1 MFDFSK
7 NYFELFGMP
16 VGFLLDNGELAVRY
30 RELQKVVHP
39 DRFAASG
46 EHSQRL
52 ALQSATMVNEAYD
65 TLKDPLKRAQYLLT
79 LRGQEPGAQQ
89 AQTLN
94 DPAFL
99 MQQMELREALAGLRT
114 AADPHAKLD
123 ALLREIGGM
132 IKTQVAQLAVQFEDS
147 SPEQLAAAMQT
158 VQKMQ
163 FLNKL
168 HAEAEAIEADLEE
181 AL

>member
-16 VGFLLDNGELAVRY
+16 IGFVIDAGELATRY

-39 DRFAASG
+39 DRFAAAG
-46 EHSQRL
+46 QASQRL
-52 ALQSATMVNEAYD
+52 SLQGATLVNEAYE
-65 TLKDPLKRAQYLLT
+65 TLRDPLRRAQYLLR
-79 LRGQEPGAQQ
+79 LRGVEIDAQQ
-89 AQTLN
+89 HTLN

-99 MQQMELREALAGLRT
+99 MQQMELRESLAGVRG
-114 AADPHAKLD
+114 AADPMAALD
-123 ALLREIGGM
+123 GLMREIGQM
-132 IKTQVAQLAVQFEDS
+132 IKSQVAQLVVQLEDG
-147 SPEQLAAAMQT
+147 SPEQLGAAVQT

>member
-1 MFDFSK
+1 MFDFSR

-16 VGFLLDNGELAVRY
+16 VGFLLDGGELATRY

-39 DRFAASG
+39 DRFAAAG
-46 EHSQRL
+46 GHSQRL
-52 ALQSATMVNEAYD
+52 SLQGATLVNEAYE
-65 TLKDPLKRAQYLLT
+65 TLRDRLRRAQYLLQLNGIDVDPQQST
-79 LRGQEPGAQQ
+79 LDDPG
-89 AQTLN
+89 
-94 DPAFL
+94 FL
-99 MQQMELREALAGLRT
+99 MQQMELREALAEVRG
-114 AADPHAKLD
+114 APDPQARLD
-123 ALLREIGGM
+123 ALLREIGGL
-132 IKTQVAQLAVQFEDS
+132 IKTQIAQIAVQFEEAT
-147 SPEQLAAAMQT
+147 PEQLNAAVQT

>member
-16 VGFLLDNGELAVRY
+16 VGFLLDTAELSGRY

-39 DRFAASG
+39 DRYAASG
-46 EHSQRL
+46 EQSQRL
-52 ALQSATMVNEAYD
+52 SLQGATLVNEAYE

-79 LRGQEPGAQQ
+79 LKGVEVQPAQ
-89 AQTLN
+89 QTLN
-94 DPAFL
+94 DPDFL
-99 MQQMELREALAGLRT
+99 MQQMELREALAEVRGKN
-114 AADPHAKLD
+114 DPQAELD
-123 ALLREIGGM
+123 GLLREIGNM
-132 IKTQVAQLAVQFEDS
+132 IKTQVAQLAVQFEES
-147 SPEQLAAAMQT
+147 SPEQLSAAANT

-168 HAEAEAIEADLEE
+168 HAEAEAVEADLAE
-181 AL
+181 AY

>member
-16 VGFLLDNGELAVRY
+16 VGFLLDAAELSARY

-39 DRFAASG
+39 DRYAASG

-52 ALQSATMVNEAYD
+52 SLQSATMVNEAYE
-65 TLKDPLKRAQYLLT
+65 TLKDPLSRAQYLLT
-79 LRGQEPGAQQ
+79 LKGVQIDPEQQ
-89 AQTLN
+89 SLN

-99 MQQMELREALAGLRT
+99 MQQMELREALAKV
-114 AADPHAKLD
+114 AAKDDPQAELD
-123 ALLREIGGM
+123 RLLREIGDM
-132 IKTQVAQLAVQFEDS
+132 IKTQVAQLAVQFEES
-147 SPEQLAAAMQT
+147 SPEQLRAAIQT

-168 HAEAEAIEADLEE
+168 HAEAEAVEADLAE
-181 AL
+181 AY

>member
-16 VGFLLDNGELAVRY
+16 VGFVLDGNELAARY

-39 DRFAASG
+39 DRFAAAG
-46 EHSQRL
+46 EQSQRL
-52 ALQSATMVNEAYD
+52 SLQGATLVNEAYQ
-65 TLKDPLKRAQYLLT
+65 TLKDPLRRARYLLE
-79 LRGQEPGAQQ
+79 LDGVEVDAQHH
-89 AQTLN
+89 TLN
-94 DPAFL
+94 DPEFL
-99 MQQMELREALAGLRT
+99 MEQMELREALAGVRS
-114 AADPHAKLD
+114 AEDPHARLD
-123 ALLREIGGM
+123 GLMRQIAGM
-132 IKTQVAQLAVQFEDS
+132 IKSQVAQLAVQFEDGS
-147 SPEQLAAAMQT
+147 AAQLAAAAQT

-181 AL
+181 A

>member
-16 VGFLLDNGELAVRY
+16 AGFMLDSAALATRY
-30 RELQKVVHP
+30 RDLQKVVHP
-39 DRFAASG
+39 DRYASAD

-52 ALQSATMVNEAYD
+52 SLQGATLVNEAYE
-65 TLKDPLKRAQYLLT
+65 TLKDPLKRAQYLLR
-79 LRGQEPGAQQ
+79 LKGLEVDGQNN
-89 AQTLN
+89 TLN

-99 MQQMELREALAGLRT
+99 MEQMELREALAEVRSS
-114 AADPHAKLD
+114 ADPQRSLD
-123 ALLREIGGM
+123 ALLGDIDGM
-132 IKTQVAQLAVQFEDS
+132 IRAQIAQLAVLFEEAT
-147 SPEQLAAAMQT
+147 PQGLAAAAQS

-168 HAEAEAIEADLEE
+168 HTEAEAIEAELDE
-181 AL
+181 AC

>member
-16 VGFLLDNGELAVRY
+16 VGFLLDGGELSARY

-39 DRFAASG
+39 DRFAAAG
-46 EHSQRL
+46 QQSQRL
-52 ALQSATMVNEAYD
+52 SLQGATLVNEAYA
-65 TLKDPLKRAQYLLT
+65 TLKDPLKRAQYLLG
-79 LRGQEPGAQQ
+79 LKGVDVSAGKH
-89 AQTLN
+89 TLN

-99 MQQMELREALAGLRT
+99 MQQMELRESLAAVRAST
-114 AADPHAKLD
+114 DPQARVHE
-123 ALLREIGGM
+123 LLREIGGM
-132 IKTQVAQLAVQFEDS
+132 IRTQVAQLAVQFEDAS
-147 SPEQLAAAMQT
+147 AEQLAAAAQT

-168 HAEAEAIEADLEE
+168 HAEAEAIEAELEE
-181 AL
+181 AC

>member
-16 VGFLLDNGELAVRY
+16 VGFMLDGSELAVRY

-52 ALQSATMVNEAYD
+52 SLQGATMVNEAYE
-65 TLKDPLKRAQYLLT
+65 TLRDPLQRARYLLSLKGVET
-79 LRGQEPGAQQ
+79 DAPQH
-89 AQTLN
+89 TLN
-94 DPAFL
+94 DPGFL
-99 MQQMELREALAGLRT
+99 MQQMELREALAAVPSAR
-114 AADPHAKLD
+114 DPQAELD
-123 ALLREIGGM
+123 RLLREIACL
-132 IKTQVAQLAVQFEDS
+132 IKTQVAQLAVQFEDAG
-147 SPEQLAAAMQT
+147 PQQLAAAVQT
-158 VQKMQ
+158 VQRMQ
-163 FLNKL
+163 FLNRL
-168 HAEAEAIEADLEE
+168 HAEAESIEADLEE

>member
-7 NYFELFGMP
+7 NHFELFGLP
-16 VGFLLDNGELAVRY
+16 IGFQVDGSELAVRY

-46 EHSQRL
+46 QHSQRL
-52 ALQSATMVNEAYD
+52 SLQAATLVNEAFQ
-65 TLKDPLKRAQYLLT
+65 TLKEPLRRAQYLLS
-79 LRGQEPGAQQ
+79 LQGVDVDPQQ
-89 AQTLN
+89 QSLN

-99 MQQMELREALAGLRT
+99 MQQMELREMLDEVRT
-114 AADPHAKLD
+114 AGDPHARLD
-123 ALLREIGGM
+123 SLLRDIEGM
-132 IKTQVAQLAVQFEDS
+132 IKSQIAQLAVQFEEGNG
-147 SPEQLAAAMQT
+147 EQLAVAVQT
-158 VQKMQ
+158 VLKLQ

-168 HAEAEAIEADLEE
+168 HAEAEAVEAELEE

>member
-16 VGFLLDNGELAVRY
+16 VGFVLDAAELSARY

-39 DRFAASG
+39 DRYVASG
-46 EHSQRL
+46 AQSQRL
-52 ALQSATMVNEAYD
+52 SLQGATLVNEAYQ
-65 TLKDPLKRAQYLLT
+65 TLKDPLTRAQYLLT
-79 LRGQEPGAQQ
+79 LKGADFGDGQR
-89 AQTLN
+89 TLD

-99 MQQMELREALAGLRT
+99 MQQMELREALADVGQT
-114 AADPHAKLD
+114 GDPQSELD
-123 ALLREIGGM
+123 ALMQQITEM
-132 IKTQVAQLAVQFEDS
+132 IKHQTAQLAVQFEDS
-147 SPEQLAAAMQT
+147 SPEQLDAAAQT

-168 HAEAEAIEADLEE
+168 HTEAEAVEADLVE
-181 AL
+181 AY

>member
-16 VGFLLDNGELAVRY
+16 VGFLLDTAELAVRY

-39 DRFAASG
+39 DRYAAAG

-52 ALQSATMVNEAYD
+52 SLQGATLVNEAYD
-65 TLKDPLKRAQYLLT
+65 TLKDPLKRARYLLT
-79 LRGQEPGAQQ
+79 LKGAASDPPQ
-89 AQTLN
+89 QTLN

-99 MQQMELREALAGLRT
+99 MQQMELREALAGVR
-114 AADPHAKLD
+114 AAANPQAALD
-123 ALLREIGGM
+123 QLLREIGGM
-132 IKTQVAQLAVQFEDS
+132 IKMQVAQLAVQFEDS
-147 SPEQLAAAMQT
+147 SPEQLAAAAQT

>member
-16 VGFLLDNGELAVRY
+16 VGFLLDGAELAVRY

-39 DRFAASG
+39 DRFAAAG

-52 ALQSATMVNEAYD
+52 SLQGATLVNEAYA
-65 TLKDPLKRAQYLLT
+65 TLKDPLRRAQYLLT
-79 LRGQEPGAQQ
+79 LKGIEADPRE
-89 AQTLN
+89 QTLN

-99 MQQMELREALAGLRT
+99 MQQMELREALAEVRGAPDPQAMLDGLMR
-114 AADPHAKLD
+114 D
-123 ALLREIGGM
+123 IGGM

-147 SPEQLAAAMQT
+147 NPEQLAAAAHT

-168 HAEAEAIEADLEE
+168 HAEAEAIEAELEE

>member
-16 VGFLLDNGELAVRY
+16 VGFALDASELSARY

-39 DRFAASG
+39 DRYAASG
-46 EHSQRL
+46 EQSQRL
-52 ALQSATMVNEAYD
+52 SLQSATMVNEAYQ

-79 LRGQEPGAQQ
+79 LKGLEMDPPQ
-89 AQTLN
+89 QTLN

-99 MQQMELREALAGLRT
+99 MQQMELREALAGVRDKD
-114 AADPHAKLD
+114 DPQAELD
-123 ALLREIGGM
+123 ALLREIGKM
-132 IKTQVAQLAVQFEDS
+132 IKTLVAQLVVQFEDS
-147 SPEQLAAAMQT
+147 SPEQLRAAAQT

-168 HAEAEAIEADLEE
+168 HAEAEAVEADLAE
-181 AL
+181 AY

>member
-16 VGFLLDNGELAVRY
+16 VGFLVNADELAVRY

-39 DRFAASG
+39 DRFAAAG

-52 ALQSATMVNEAYD
+52 SLQSATMVNEAYE
-65 TLKDPLKRAQYLLT
+65 TLKQPLSRAKYLLSIKGVDIDPQ
-79 LRGQEPGAQQ
+79 R
-89 AQTLN
+89 QTLN

-99 MQQMELREALAGLRT
+99 MQQMELREALAAVRSAG
-114 AADPHAKLD
+114 DPHAQLD
-123 ALLREIGGM
+123 VLLREIGGM
-132 IKTQVAQLAVQFEDS
+132 IKSQVAQLAVQFEES
-147 SPEQLAAAMQT
+147 SPEQLAAAAQT

-168 HAEAEAIEADLEE
+168 HAEAEAVEADLEE
-181 AL
+181 SC

>member
-16 VGFLLDNGELAVRY
+16 VGFVIDGAELSGRY
-30 RELQKVVHP
+30 RDLQKVVHP

-52 ALQSATMVNEAYD
+52 SLQSATLVNEAYQ
-65 TLKDPLKRAQYLLT
+65 TLRDPMKRGFYLLQLNGHDVDPQHST
-79 LRGQEPGAQQ
+79 LS
-89 AQTLN
+89 
-94 DPAFL
+94 DPSFL
-99 MQQMELREALAGLRT
+99 MQQMELRESLEGIKSAE
-114 AADPHAKLD
+114 DPYATLD
-123 ALLREIGGM
+123 QLMREIGDM
-132 IKTQVAQLAVQFEDS
+132 IKTQVAQLVVQFEEGT
-147 SPEQLAAAMQT
+147 PEQLAAAEQT

-168 HAEAEAIEADLEE
+168 LAEAEALEADLEE

>member
-16 VGFLLDNGELAVRY
+16 VGFLLDAAELSARY

-39 DRFAASG
+39 DRYAASG
-46 EHSQRL
+46 EQSQRL
-52 ALQSATMVNEAYD
+52 SLQSATMVNEAYE
-65 TLKDPLKRAQYLLT
+65 TLKDPLRRAQYLLT
-79 LRGQEPGAQQ
+79 LKGVEIDPAQQ
-89 AQTLN
+89 SLN

-99 MQQMELREALAGLRT
+99 MQQMELREALAEV
-114 AADPHAKLD
+114 AAKDDPQAELD
-123 ALLREIGGM
+123 GLLREIADM
-132 IKTQVAQLAVQFEDS
+132 IKTQVAQLAVQFEAS
-147 SPEQLAAAMQT
+147 SPAQLRAAIQT

-168 HAEAEAIEADLEE
+168 HAEAEAVEADLAE
-181 AL
+181 AY